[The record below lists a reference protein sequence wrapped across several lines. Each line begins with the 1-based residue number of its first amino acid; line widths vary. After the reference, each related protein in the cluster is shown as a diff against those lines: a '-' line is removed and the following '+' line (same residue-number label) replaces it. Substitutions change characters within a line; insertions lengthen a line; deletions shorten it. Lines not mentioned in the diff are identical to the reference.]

1 MLTIIIALYLSFSL
15 PVVNTAPRQPM
26 LAPKTEFYNLATA
39 KTNKR
44 RK

>member
-1 MLTIIIALYLSFSL
+1 MLATIISILLATGTQ
-15 PVVNTAPRQPM
+15 TAPRQPM
-26 LAPKTEFYNLATA
+26 LAPRTEVYNLATA

>member
-1 MLTIIIALYLSFSL
+1 MLTIIIALYLSFSV
-15 PVVNTAPRQPM
+15 PMANNAPRQAM

-39 KTNKR
+39 KANKR